1 MAVYKVTVCLEIECE
16 DMDDARD
23 MASDIIH
30 DITKEVDV
38 DSVELVDIVE
48 E

>member
-1 MAVYKVTVCLEIECE
+1 MAVYKVTVSLEIECE
-16 DMDDARD
+16 DMDEARA

-38 DSVELVDIVE
+38 DSVELVDIE
-48 E
+48 EE